1 MVVKKDCTNI
11 DGNLSHNKPGGIMR
25 NVFKMVS
32 ALMLVSAFGILA
44 AGGGEGRIQFGLL
57 PPDQQQ
63 ASTADW
69 YTMKSYHIS
78 GSGKTILNVDS
89 TWDDYLL
96 KGFINQS
103 TASNAAVK
111 IITQVGDTA
120 IIPIPP
126 AGFIWKLPVIAKLF
140 ATGTSDSLVYM
151 FQKK

>member
-1 MVVKKDCTNI
+1 VTN
-11 DGNLSHNKPGGIMR
+11 
-25 NVFKMVS
+25 
-32 ALMLVSAFGILA
+32 ILA
-44 AGGGEGRIQFGLL
+44 AGGGEGRIQYGIL

-69 YTMKSYHIS
+69 YTMKIYHIS
-78 GSGKTILNVDS
+78 GSGKTIVNVDS

-111 IITQVGDTA
+111 VITQVGDTA

-126 AGFIWKLPVIAKLF
+126 AGYIWKLPVIAKLF
-140 ATGTSDSLVYM
+140 TTGTSDSLVYM